1 MAASSYHLRILS
13 PKYEQTLNVKPLTT
27 NRALPFAVRL
37 QNLDLQVSNVVDY
50 RSACTRQSR
59 DVLSSRSI
67 ASTLHRLHVST
78 TSLNYYVDTV
88 PRSLGIAMREW
99 TVTPRY

>member
-1 MAASSYHLRILS
+1 MAAASYHLRILS
-13 PKYEQTLNVKPLTT
+13 PKYGQTLNVKPLTT

-67 ASTLHRLHVST
+67 ARTYLQHH
-78 TSLNYYVDTV
+78 
-88 PRSLGIAMREW
+88 
-99 TVTPRY
+99 